1 MRAPRAPQ
9 PAPRTLAAPPSSV
22 PLRLP
27 RATRSSPRFP
37 TLTVVL
43 ASGVVLP
50 ACHAPECG
58 STRSDELQRHG
69 ADGLREAGQG
79 RVSNAVRELGV
90 ALGVVAHDRTT
101 VPEPQVAGAAPV
113 VQPQPVPPTQPPPP
127 EMVTGGATA
136 IVSPTPP
143 PTPPPSQ
150 QTSPHDP
157 PTIRTIPTP
166 NAPRP
171 GARRPVAPSPPT
183 PHASPRGGE
192 ASVGPLPAIDR
203 PLTTTRS

>member
-9 PAPRTLAAPPSSV
+9 PAPRTLATPPASAQ
-22 PLRLP
+22 LRLP
-27 RATRSSPRFP
+27 RATHLGPRFP

-43 ASGVVLP
+43 ASGVALP
-50 ACHAPECG
+50 ACHDPECG

-69 ADGLREAGQG
+69 ADSLREAREG
-79 RVSNAVRELGV
+79 RASNALRELGV
-90 ALGVVAHDRTT
+90 ALGVVTHDRTT

-113 VQPQPVPPTQPPPP
+113 VQPVPPPTQVPPP

-136 IVSPTPP
+136 VVSPTPP
-143 PTPPPSQ
+143 PPIPPSQ

-192 ASVGPLPAIDR
+192 ASVGPLPTLDR
-203 PLTTTRS
+203 PLSTTRS

>member
-1 MRAPRAPQ
+1 MRAPRAPR
-9 PAPRTLAAPPSSV
+9 PAPRTLATPPASAQ
-22 PLRLP
+22 LRLP
-27 RATRSSPRFP
+27 RATQRGPGFP

-58 STRSDELQRHG
+58 ATRSDELQRHG
-69 ADGLREAGQG
+69 ADGLREAREG
-79 RVSNAVRELGV
+79 RASNALRELGV
-90 ALGVVAHDRTT
+90 ALGVVTHDRTT

-113 VQPQPVPPTQPPPP
+113 VQPVPPPTQVPPP
-127 EMVTGGATA
+127 EMVTGGAA
-136 IVSPTPP
+136 PIVSPTPP
-143 PTPPPSQ
+143 PTVPQNQ

-157 PTIRTIPTP
+157 PTVRTVPTQ

-171 GARRPVAPSPPT
+171 GARRPVAPAPPT

-192 ASVGPLPAIDR
+192 ASVGPLPTLES
-203 PLTTTRS
+203 PLTSTRG